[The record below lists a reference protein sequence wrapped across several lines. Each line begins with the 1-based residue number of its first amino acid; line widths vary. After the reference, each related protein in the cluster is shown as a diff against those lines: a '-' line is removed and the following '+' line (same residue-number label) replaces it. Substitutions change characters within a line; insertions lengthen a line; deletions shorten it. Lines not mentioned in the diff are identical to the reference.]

1 MARRASFNRYLP
13 GEAKE
18 WVREGLISQAQA
30 DAIVVRYAQG
40 RGRSQQF
47 LQVILIAGA
56 ILLALGI
63 ILIVAHN
70 WNTIHPWVKLCGLF
84 ALLAGS
90 HYSGWRLRFGT
101 PSLPR
106 LGEALLVLAS
116 LLFLAGIGLVSQ
128 IYHLDE
134 RPPNGLLLWWI
145 GIAAMPWLAQSNTLQ
160 RLSTASFIAWLGM
173 ESAATDSWIYLGNS
187 LWSYAGAAILLGA
200 ALFFAG
206 QWMRVWPLVWSGKVV
221 EALGLLLFA
230 AGAYLLGFIRQAR
243 LFPAEHLVKPWL
255 PIALL
260 VALVVLCGCSLRR
273 VGKGL
278 GGSALLLSMAAM
290 ALVALVVTLAPE
302 TFHGIVRRWDLFV
315 AVLLW
320 LLQIAFA
327 LCLVW
332 AGVLVE
338 RPGWVNF
345 GAFLFALQVVTRYV
359 DLFTSM
365 LDTGLLFVIGG
376 VVLLGVGYLTERKRR
391 QLLTVMA
398 TGRG

>member
-1 MARRASFNRYLP
+1 
-13 GEAKE
+13 
-18 WVREGLISQAQA
+18 
-30 DAIVVRYAQG
+30 
-40 RGRSQQF
+40 
-47 LQVILIAGA
+47 
-56 ILLALGI
+56 
-63 ILIVAHN
+63 
-70 WNTIHPWVKLCGLF
+70 
-84 ALLAGS
+84 
-90 HYSGWRLRFGT
+90 
-101 PSLPR
+101 
-106 LGEALLVLAS
+106 
-116 LLFLAGIGLVSQ
+116 
-128 IYHLDE
+128 
-134 RPPNGLLLWWI
+134 
-145 GIAAMPWLAQSNTLQ
+145 
-160 RLSTASFIAWLGM
+160 M
-173 ESAATDSWIYLGNS
+173 ESAATDSWIYLGNL
-187 LWSYAGAAILLGA
+187 LWPYAGAAILLGGV
-200 ALFFAG
+200 LFFVG
-206 QWMRVWPLVWSGKVV
+206 QWPRVRPLVWSGKVV

-230 AGAYLLGFIRQAR
+230 AGAYLLGFLRQAR
-243 LFPAEHLVKPWL
+243 LFPAEHLAKPWL

-260 VALVVLCGCSLRR
+260 VALVLLCGGALRR

-290 ALVALVVTLAPE
+290 TLVALAVTLAPE

-359 DLFTSM
+359 DLFTTM

-398 TGRG
+398 AGRG

>member
-1 MARRASFNRYLP
+1 MARRASFSRHLP

-18 WVREGLISQAQA
+18 WVRDGLISQTQA
-30 DAIVVRYAQG
+30 DAIVARYAQA
-40 RGRSQQF
+40 RGRPQQF
-47 LQVILIAGA
+47 LQMILIAGA
-56 ILLALGI
+56 ILLGLGI
-63 ILIVAHN
+63 LLIIAHN

-116 LLFLAGIGLVSQ
+116 LLFLAGIGLISQ

-134 RPPNGLLLWWI
+134 RPSNGILLWWI

-173 ESAATDSWIYLGNS
+173 ESAATDSWVYLGNP
-187 LWSYAGAAILLGA
+187 LWPYAGVAILLGG

-206 QWMRVWPLVWSGKVV
+206 QWPQVRPLIWSGKVV
-221 EALGLLLFA
+221 EALGLFLFA
-230 AGAYLLGFIRQAR
+230 GGAYLLGFIRQTR
-243 LFPAEHLVKPWL
+243 LSLGDHLAKPWL
-255 PIALL
+255 PIILL
-260 VALVVLCGCSLRR
+260 ATLVLLCGGSLRR
-273 VGKGL
+273 VGR
-278 GGSALLLSMAAM
+278 GSGIAALLLSMAATT
-290 ALVALVVTLAPE
+290 LVAAVMTLAPE
-302 TFHGIVRRWDLFV
+302 TFYRVVGQTGLLV

-345 GAFLFALQVVTRYV
+345 GAFLFALQVITRYV
-359 DLFTSM
+359 DLFTNM

-376 VVLLGVGYLTERKRR
+376 VLLLGVGYLTERKRR

-398 TGRG
+398 AGRG